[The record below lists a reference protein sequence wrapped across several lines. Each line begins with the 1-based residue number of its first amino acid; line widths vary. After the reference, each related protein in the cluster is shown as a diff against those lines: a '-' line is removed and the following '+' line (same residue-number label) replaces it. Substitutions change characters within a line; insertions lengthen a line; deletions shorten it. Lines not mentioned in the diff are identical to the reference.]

1 MSASLKSGEFF
12 GKVPGKRK
20 TNLLTLSEVVHS
32 GRVDLPA
39 HEHEAA
45 SFTLL
50 LAGAYSERF
59 GSRAFDYRPSTVWW
73 HPPGFYHKDEVG
85 RDGGRFFTIEIGH
98 RNMREFT
105 GVEKIPSA
113 FSERASRLSVLARR
127 LYGEL
132 HSWTDLSEI
141 TAESLTLEMLS
152 MALDERSREASPPP
166 WLRRVFERI
175 CDAAVEP
182 VSVAVLA
189 AEANVHPVYLASVF
203 RKFFGESIG
212 EFVQR
217 QRVEL
222 SKRLIARGE
231 LPLAGIA
238 IDAGFS
244 DQSHFNRIFKRYL
257 GITPGEFRRRIGP

>member
-1 MSASLKSGEFF
+1 MSSNLKSGEFF

-20 TNLLTLSEVVHS
+20 TGVLTLSEIVHS
-32 GRVDLPA
+32 GRINLPA

-50 LAGAYSERF
+50 LEGSYSERF

-73 HPPGFYHKDEVG
+73 HPPGFFHKDEIG
-85 RDGGRFFTIEIGH
+85 LGGGRFFTVEIGSGKIPG
-98 RNMREFT
+98 FT
-105 GVEKIPSA
+105 GIEKIPSV

-132 HSWTDLSEI
+132 HSWTDLSAL

-152 MALDERSREASPPP
+152 LAMDERSRELIPPQ

-175 CDAAVEP
+175 CDAVLEP
-182 VSVAVLA
+182 VSVGVLA
-189 AEANVHPVYLASVF
+189 AETNVHPVYLASVF

-217 QRVEL
+217 QRIEL
-222 SKRLIARGE
+222 SKRLIARGD

-238 IDAGFS
+238 VDAGFS
-244 DQSHFNRIFKRYL
+244 DQSHFNRIFKRYS
-257 GITPGEFRRRIGP
+257 GVTPGEFRRQIRR